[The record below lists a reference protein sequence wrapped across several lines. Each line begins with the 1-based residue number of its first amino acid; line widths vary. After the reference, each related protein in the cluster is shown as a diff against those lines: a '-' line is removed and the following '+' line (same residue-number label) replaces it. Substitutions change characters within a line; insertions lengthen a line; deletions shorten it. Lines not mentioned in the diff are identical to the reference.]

1 MNLVTFK
8 RAIGLVLLTAF
19 MNGPVSAE
27 PPLTPATYVTI
38 DLSAQAVTVEGIY
51 QRLVRLQENPYDD
64 EGQLRVGQVVQ
75 NEVGLIFD
83 EYGVTKTDFLKYG
96 AAHESEINQWLQ
108 ENPWAAREYD
118 ALEQRRTSLSNQ
130 IRAIK
135 E

>member
-1 MNLVTFK
+1 MSLVTLK
-8 RAIGLVLLTAF
+8 RAICLVLLTAF

-27 PPLTPATYVTI
+27 PPLTPESYITI

-51 QRLVRLQENPYDD
+51 QRLVRLQEDPYDD
-64 EGQLRVGQVVQ
+64 EDQLRVGQMVQ

-83 EYGVTKTDFLKYG
+83 EYGVTKTEFLKYG
-96 AAHESEINQWLQ
+96 AEHESEINQWLQ
-108 ENPWAAREYD
+108 ENPATAREYD
-118 ALEQRRTSLSNQ
+118 ALEQRRMTLSNQ

>member
-8 RAIGLVLLTAF
+8 RAVCLVLLTGF
-19 MNGPVSAE
+19 MNGPVFAE
-27 PPLTPATYVTI
+27 SPLTPETYVTI

-64 EGQLRVGQVVQ
+64 EDQLRVGQVVQ

-83 EYGVTKTDFLKYG
+83 EYGVTKTEFLKYG
-96 AAHESEINQWLQ
+96 AQHESEINQWLR
-108 ENPWAAREYD
+108 ENPSVAREYD
-118 ALEQRRTSLSNQ
+118 ALEQRRTRLSNQ

>member
-1 MNLVTFK
+1 MNLVTLK
-8 RAIGLVLLTAF
+8 RAICLVLLTAF

-27 PPLTPATYVTI
+27 PPLTPETYVTI

-64 EGQLRVGQVVQ
+64 EGQLRVGQMVQ

-83 EYGVTKTDFLKYG
+83 EYGVTKTEFLKYG
-96 AAHESEINQWLQ
+96 AEHESEINQWLQ
-108 ENPWAAREYD
+108 ENPSTAREYD
-118 ALEQRRTSLSNQ
+118 ALEQRRTTLSNQ

>member
-1 MNLVTFK
+1 MNLVTLK
-8 RAIGLVLLTAF
+8 RTVCLVLLTAF
-19 MNGPVSAE
+19 MNGSLSAE
-27 PPLTPATYVTI
+27 TPLTPETYVTI

-64 EGQLRVGQVVQ
+64 EDQLRVGQMVQ

-83 EYGVTKTDFLKYG
+83 EYGVTKTEFLKYG

-108 ENPWAAREYD
+108 ENPSTAREYD
-118 ALEQRRTSLSNQ
+118 ALKQRRTTLSNQ